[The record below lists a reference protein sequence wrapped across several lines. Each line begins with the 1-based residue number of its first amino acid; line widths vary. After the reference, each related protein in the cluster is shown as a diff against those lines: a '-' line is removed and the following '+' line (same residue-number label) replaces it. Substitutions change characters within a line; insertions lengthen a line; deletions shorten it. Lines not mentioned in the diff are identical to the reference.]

1 MKTKFI
7 LLSLFIIGLMVN
19 SAKAQTI
26 AVADFSTSGVHA
38 TPKIVAKLTRLELVK
53 INKYVVMDESDMDEL
68 LTPEMYEN
76 CYGKN
81 CLTEMGEQLGVPL
94 IMAGTVDGLGNKI
107 VITIKLV
114 DVKSKTIQA
123 SKSMEFDNQ
132 EIELQ
137 RMLGIVIQEM
147 HAITPDPE
155 TKKRLAFKNEVIISN
170 NVGKMNNSGPRMGA
184 AFLHESDMYD
194 FYRRSETQ
202 GGLGIF
208 PAMTN
213 LGYQFEGQY
222 IGTENFSAL
231 AEFIVNVGGMEQG
244 QFIPSFTLL
253 NGFRFGKQ
261 GWEFAFGPSFG
272 FRRTSLGFFAEVDKN
287 LFGREIGRYWS
298 QSDFYRAGY
307 DDYVLTNNGYEFSKN
322 LDKRGNLEINTNWL
336 MAFGRTFKAGALNIP
351 VNLYYSYN
359 KYGGVVGTSVGFNV
373 TKTKTNIN

>member
-147 HAITPDPE
+147 HDITPDPE
-155 TKKRLAFKNEVIISN
+155 TKKRLAFNNEVIISN
-170 NVGKMNNSGPRMGA
+170 NVGKMNNSGPRMGV

-272 FRRTSLGFFAEVDKN
+272 FRRTSLGFFAEADKN

-298 QSDFYRAGY
+298 QSDFYREGY

-351 VNLYYSYN
+351 VNVYYSYN